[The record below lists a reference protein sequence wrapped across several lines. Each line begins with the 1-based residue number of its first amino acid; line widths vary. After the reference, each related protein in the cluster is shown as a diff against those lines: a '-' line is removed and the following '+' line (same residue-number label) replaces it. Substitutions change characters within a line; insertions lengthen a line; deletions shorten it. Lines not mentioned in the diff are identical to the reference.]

1 MTFIWPAMLL
11 FLALLP
17 LFVLVY
23 LRMQQQ
29 RRQIA
34 ARYGSLIIASSS
46 GAQSLG
52 LRRHIPPAIFLGA
65 LALMIFA
72 LARPEAVIGV
82 PRIEGMVILAFDV
95 SGSMAADD
103 LEPTRLGAAKAAA
116 ADFVERQPPTVL
128 LGVVAFSDSGL
139 TIQQPTYNQE
149 DVLAAIRRLDPARG
163 TSLGNGILVALN
175 VIETGAA
182 GEETNYYSNLTPQP
196 TPSPT
201 PVPAGTYAS
210 STIVLL
216 TDGENTAEPDPLEA
230 AQTAADR
237 GVRIYTIGIGSA
249 AGTVLDIEGFSV
261 FTQLDEALLQQI
273 ARMTGGSYF
282 NAESRE
288 ELLDIYDNLSRE
300 FVIRPEPMEITPVLA
315 GMSILALLLGG
326 ALSMFWLGRVP

>member
-52 LRRHIPPAIFLGA
+52 LRRHIPPAFFLGA

-103 LEPTRLGAAKAAA
+103 LEPTRLGAAKEAA

-163 TSLGNGILVALN
+163 TSLGNGILAALN
-175 VIETGAA
+175 VLETSAA

-237 GVRIYTIGIGSA
+237 GVRIYTVGIGSA
-249 AGTVLDIEGFSV
+249 AGTVLDIEGFNV

-273 ARMTGGSYF
+273 AQMTGGSYF